1 MKMNRVLTLL
11 LPFAIAGLIAAAPAP
26 DSPAKIVIV
35 AGTPSHGPGE
45 HEFNAGTMLL
55 EKCLRENPGV
65 ETALIKGGWP
75 EDESVFEGASSIVLY
90 MDGGV
95 DHPLIQGDRLHVMGE
110 LMKKGVGLACLHY
123 AVEVPKDNGGPE
135 LLEWIGGYYDRPYS
149 QNPVNQVKLTR
160 ASPHQ
165 PVSRGWKSYES
176 RDEWYYKIR
185 FRPDDKRVTPIL
197 TAMLPKDDPHKETV
211 AWVVERAD
219 GGRGFGFTGGHYH
232 KNWAMLDQR
241 RMVVNAILWTA
252 KVRIPKSGAKC
263 NIAPGDIE
271 KNLDPKSTSK

>member
-11 LPFAIAGLIAAAPAP
+11 LPFAITGLIAAAPAP

-160 ASPHQ
+160 ASPHH

-185 FRPDDKRVTPIL
+185 FRPDDQRVTPIL
-197 TAMLPKDDPHKETV
+197 TTMLPKDDPHKETV
-211 AWVVERAD
+211 AWLVERAD
-219 GGRGFGFTGGHYH
+219 GRRGFGFTGGHYH
-232 KNWAMLDQR
+232 KNWARLDQR

-271 KNLDPKSTSK
+271 KNLDPKPTSK